1 MLSCLGTSDS
11 ATLWTVAP
19 QSPLS
24 LGPPLGDLL
33 YSGIELVSPELQA
46 DSLLLSHPGSPSIAQ
61 GIHIQYPMIKHNG
74 RNMKKNIYIT
84 KSLYCIAETTT
95 L

>member
-19 QSPLS
+19 QAPLS

-74 RNMKKNIYIT
+74 KEYEKEYIYN
-84 KSLYCIAETTT
+84 
-95 L
+95 